1 MKKLILTIAILSVVL
16 AGRSQSKEFTT
27 AMSEGLTQFA
37 KCKTIDD
44 YQALGNRFSLIAN
57 AEKAEWLPL
66 YYHAHCYI
74 LMSFMESADA
84 TKKDSYLDV
93 AEKSISKMIEL
104 APKESEVY
112 VLQSMM
118 YSARLVVNPMERGQ
132 EYGGLIMQS
141 IGIAR
146 GLDSTN
152 PRAKFMK
159 LKSDMGTAEFF
170 GKSPKDFCPQATEI
184 LAGWDNYK
192 VKSRSMWRLVRM
204 TISFRWPCS
213 CWWKMR

>member
-1 MKKLILTIAILSVVL
+1 MKKFILSIAILSVTL
-16 AGRSQSKEFTT
+16 AGMSQSKEFTT
-27 AMSEGLTQFA
+27 AMSEGLAQFG
-37 KCKTIDD
+37 KCKSIEDF
-44 YQALGNRFSLIAN
+44 QSLGNRFSLIAD
-57 AEKAEWLPL
+57 AEKTEWLPF

-74 LMSFMESADA
+74 IMSFMESADVA
-84 TKKDSYLDV
+84 KKDSYLDI

-104 APKESEVY
+104 APKEAEVY
-112 VLQSMM
+112 VLQSLM

-141 IGIAR
+141 IGIAQ

-170 GKSPKDFCPQATEI
+170 GKSSKDFCPLASEI

-192 VKSRSMWRLVRM
+192 VKSPLCPSWGKNQVAA
-204 TISFRWPCS
+204 IVAGC
-213 CWWKMR
+213 K